1 MDTDAAWNVRRVVLS
16 VLFLLVVALPLYPEL
31 YGLDEVTPFTQ
42 LVSFRPQLL
51 VLVLILGLAMLLRWN
66 WRIAAGLVILLAL
79 TGGVLMAPRDMS
91 DPDPPPAGS
100 RVLTV
105 MVANVLGGGADAGE
119 VAKLIHI
126 HKPDLVSLPEA
137 QVDVRQEIEAH
148 LHGMSYYGYTQQ
160 ANAAVESATSVL
172 VSAGLGNVQFDSEKL
187 DTGKVSSQQPG
198 TPKPGAGD
206 PGAETIG
213 PVQQTTTQ
221 FGHIIVTG
229 GNLGKLRLIA
239 YHGYPPL
246 PSAVT
251 TWKQDL
257 QVVKGWCS
265 SGSQTVLAGDFNATT
280 DHADFRGALGRHC
293 KSVAPSSGAGLQG
306 TWPADRP
313 ALFRT
318 QIDHVVVSAGLVAGK
333 FTTYDVEGTDHR
345 AVVATV
351 AVPKS

>member
-16 VLFLLVVALPLYPEL
+16 VLFLLIVALPLYPEL

-51 VLVLILGLAMLLRWN
+51 VLVLILGVAMLLRWN

-79 TGGVLMAPRDMS
+79 TGGALIAPRDLS
-91 DPDPPPAGS
+91 DPDLPPPGT

-119 VAKLIHI
+119 VAKLIHTNQ
-126 HKPDLVSLPEA
+126 PDIVSLPEA

-148 LHGMSYYGYTQQ
+148 LQGMSYYGYTQQ

-172 VSAGLGNVQFDSEKL
+172 VSAALGNVQFDSDKL

-221 FGHIIVTG
+221 FGHIIITG

-257 QVVKGWCS
+257 HVVKGWCS
-265 SGSQTVLAGDFNATT
+265 SGLETILAGDFNATT
-280 DHADFRGALGRHC
+280 DHADFRAALGRNC

-318 QIDHVVVSAGLVAGK
+318 QIDHVVVSAGLAPGK
-333 FTTYDVEGTDHR
+333 FKTYEIEGTDHR
-345 AVVATV
+345 AVIATV